1 MAPERDQ
8 TVSSNGVHEAT
19 AVRDPT
25 TSEAKRTEQVGVETA
40 THSVIGTVTLPA
52 DGYRARFSDYL
63 NRQDIDYISLT
74 DVEKT
79 PLSGGSATS
88 HAFLAVAR
96 KAIVFG
102 YSLERD
108 AG

>member
-1 MAPERDQ
+1 
-8 TVSSNGVHEAT
+8 VSSNGGHDAT
-19 AVRDPT
+19 AVRDPV

-40 THSVIGTVTLPA
+40 THSMTGTVTLPA

-74 DVEKT
+74 DVQKT
-79 PLSGGSATS
+79 PLGGGPPESY
-88 HAFLAVAR
+88 AFLAVAR